1 MPLLSETLQ
10 DQSEPERRRLYSL
23 FARATKQG
31 DVPALK
37 LLTRFELTSTKGQP
51 REVAD
56 YAYPSTANAQV
67 EQWLTEQTTSAEN
80 KKGVTAEQ
88 VQAMSDDELSAAIK
102 ATQTKRR
109 ATKPRK
115 PKATAKAS

>member
-1 MPLLSETLQ
+1 MPLLSEVLQ
-10 DQSEPERRRLYSL
+10 GQTEAERRRLYSL

-31 DVPALK
+31 QLTALK
-37 LLTRFELTSTKGQP
+37 LLTRFELTNTKGQP
-51 REVAD
+51 RAVAD
-56 YAYPSTANAQV
+56 YAYPSTASTQV

-88 VQAMSDDELSAAIK
+88 AQAMSDDELSAAIK
-102 ATQTKRR
+102 ASRTKRR
-109 ATKPRK
+109 TTKTRK